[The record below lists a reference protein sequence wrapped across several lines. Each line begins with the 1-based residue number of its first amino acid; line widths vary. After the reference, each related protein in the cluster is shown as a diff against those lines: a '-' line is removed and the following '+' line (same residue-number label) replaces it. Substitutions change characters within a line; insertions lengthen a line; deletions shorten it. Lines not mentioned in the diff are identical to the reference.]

1 MSESLVETAEV
12 AAPAELVP
20 APVPAPKPPPQVM
33 GVVGIDPIKVTM
45 GAPQMDWHK
54 LCSLPPFQMFAAE
67 KMPMGNATD
76 SYAHAASFVQT
87 RASSPEI
94 VNDYIAWHTAKNLW
108 PAETPFGALKEASH
122 G

>member
-45 GAPQMDWHK
+45 GAPQMD
-54 LCSLPPFQMFAAE
+54 
-67 KMPMGNATD
+67 
-76 SYAHAASFVQT
+76 
-87 RASSPEI
+87 
-94 VNDYIAWHTAKNLW
+94 
-108 PAETPFGALKEASH
+108 
-122 G
+122 

>member
-1 MSESLVETAEV
+1 MSKETAEV
-12 AAPAELVP
+12 AATEELVAAP
-20 APVPAPKPPPQVM
+20 APAPKPPPQVM
-33 GVVGIDPIKVTM
+33 GVVGIEAIKIEM

-54 LCSLPPFQMFAAE
+54 LCSLPPFQMYAAE
-67 KMPMGNATD
+67 KMPMGNTTD

-87 RASSPEI
+87 RASSPDI

-108 PAETPFGALKEASH
+108 PAETPFGVLKEASH